1 MCCSLGRRQRSR
13 PWRPRCWSWCLGRGR
28 GCNGRGRG
36 CGGDRGAQGIGRCSQ
51 GQDGVSQGEVVAA
64 EANVMVAAT
73 EVVAAARRSRS
84 WPQRPR
90 SWPQQLRRCPTFNNI
105 INVSTVRASRALLR
119 CWDPAHGPNGGAPT
133 SPSII
138 AGHKRVWGKHLGEPR
153 AVNGRMVGD
162 RSGHR
167 RGGETHTS
175 DGKRKVGPAPWEGEG
190 QWLHSDAQLA
200 QDLKFERCT
209 AQGDTVGET

>member
-1 MCCSLGRRQRSR
+1 
-13 PWRPRCWSWCLGRGR
+13 
-28 GCNGRGRG
+28 
-36 CGGDRGAQGIGRCSQ
+36 
-51 GQDGVSQGEVVAA
+51 VAG
-64 EANVMVAAT
+64 AAT
-73 EVVAAARRSRS
+73 AEVVAAAETAAPKVLAAAAKVETASAKARLWRRKPMSWSRQPRSWRRRGRSRS

-119 CWDPAHGPNGGAPT
+119 CWDPAHGPNGGAPI

-153 AVNGRMVGD
+153 AVNGRMVGA

-167 RGGETHTS
+167 RGGETQS
-175 DGKRKVGPAPWEGEG
+175 NGGKCEVGPAPWEGEG

>member
-1 MCCSLGRRQRSR
+1 
-13 PWRPRCWSWCLGRGR
+13 
-28 GCNGRGRG
+28 
-36 CGGDRGAQGIGRCSQ
+36 
-51 GQDGVSQGEVVAA
+51 VAG
-64 EANVMVAAT
+64 AAT
-73 EVVAAARRSRS
+73 AEVVAAAETAAPKVLAAAAKVETASAKARLWRRKPMSWSRQPRSWRRRGRSRS

-138 AGHKRVWGKHLGEPR
+138 AGHKRVWGKHLGKPR
-153 AVNGRMVGD
+153 AVNGRMVGA

-167 RGGETHTS
+167 RGGETQS
-175 DGKRKVGPAPWEGEG
+175 SGGKRKVGPAPWEGEG
-190 QWLHSDAQLA
+190 QWLHSDVRLA